1 MIYNEKR
8 AKFNLAVNVFN
19 RLRELDKPYAE
30 LARDLNAYP
39 SRLQKIL
46 EQTSS
51 SDWRF
56 VLNLAEALEM
66 SVEQLG
72 ANPSEKDIA
81 CYLEKYP
88 ENVLEAQ
95 NVG

>member
-1 MIYNEKR
+1 MIYDEKR

-30 LARDLNAYP
+30 LAKELSVYP

-56 VLNLAEALEM
+56 VLNLAESLEM

-81 CYLEKYP
+81 FYLKKYP
-88 ENVLEAQ
+88 GKVLETQ

>member
-1 MIYNEKR
+1 VIYDEKR

-19 RLRELDKPYAE
+19 RLRELVKSYTE
-30 LARDLNAYP
+30 LARDLDVYP

-56 VLNLAEALEM
+56 VLNLAEALEL

-72 ANPSEKDIA
+72 ANPSKKDISS
-81 CYLEKYP
+81 YLKKYP
-88 ENVLEAQ
+88 EKILETQ
-95 NVG
+95 DVG